1 MESLNASL
9 EGSRLAQNF
18 SKFKQR
24 ANEKASEFV
33 QQVNASGD
41 LSRQTSTEDSIM
53 GYENNSNDSLT
64 GTPTM
69 STPTLLAKM
78 MSNAT
83 VTPRESKHLVKLKEE
98 AARVEQR
105 NQRLMETKR
114 SLREL
119 LMKH

>member
-1 MESLNASL
+1 
-9 EGSRLAQNF
+9 
-18 SKFKQR
+18 
-24 ANEKASEFV
+24 
-33 QQVNASGD
+33 
-41 LSRQTSTEDSIM
+41 
-53 GYENNSNDSLT
+53 
-64 GTPTM
+64 
-69 STPTLLAKM
+69 M

-83 VTPRESKHLVKLKEE
+83 GTPRESKHLVKLKEE